1 MQTYSSYRQIINNIV
16 REKSELILHMIIL
29 QLLTE
34 LINAFL

>member
-16 REKSELILHMIIL
+16 REISELILHMIIL

-34 LINAFL
+34 LIHAFL